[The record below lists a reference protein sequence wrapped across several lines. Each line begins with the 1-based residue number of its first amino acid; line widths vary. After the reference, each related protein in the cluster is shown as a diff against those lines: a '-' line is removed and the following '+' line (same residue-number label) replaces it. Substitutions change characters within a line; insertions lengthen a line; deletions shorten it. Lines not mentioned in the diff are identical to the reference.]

1 MVFCMSDPTRPKRT
15 TYERALDMLEARARG
30 ADELRRLLVRKGEPA
45 AEVDETIE
53 RLTRAGL
60 LDDANYA
67 RQLARSKALGAG
79 MSRRRIQL
87 ELSKRGVARDV
98 STEAIARVF
107 EDESVDEEK
116 LIERA
121 AAKKLRTL
129 AKLDSATQRR
139 RLYAFLAR
147 RGFDADDIQRVL
159 RNLVDGQNR
168 REGEEH
174 TERAEA
180 NGG

>member
-1 MVFCMSDPTRPKRT
+1 MSSSPHPKRS

-30 ADELRRLLVRKGEPA
+30 ADELRRLLVRKGESP
-45 AEVDETIE
+45 AEVDETIA

-60 LDDANYA
+60 LDDAAYA

-79 MSRRRIQL
+79 MSRRRIQQ
-87 ELSKRGVARDV
+87 ELTRRGVAHAV
-98 STEAIARVF
+98 STEAIDDVF
-107 EDESVDEEK
+107 EDEVVDEGT

-129 AKLDSATQRR
+129 SRLDPATQRR

-159 RNLVDGQNR
+159 RTMLAQETGDAAGADRQ
-168 REGEEH
+168 
-174 TERAEA
+174 A
-180 NGG
+180 

>member
-1 MVFCMSDPTRPKRT
+1 MRDSPRPKRS

-30 ADELRRLLVRKGEPA
+30 ADELRRLLVRKGESV

-60 LDDANYA
+60 VDDANYA

-79 MSRRRIQL
+79 MSRRRIQQ
-87 ELSKRGVARDV
+87 ELSRRGVAREV
-98 STEAIARVF
+98 STEAIAQVF

-129 AKLDSATQRR
+129 SRLDEPTRRR

-147 RGFDADDIQRVL
+147 RGFDGDDIQRVL
-159 RNLVDGQNR
+159 RVVLDG
-168 REGEEH
+168 EGGE
-174 TERAEA
+174 
-180 NGG
+180 GGNQDRSE

>member
-1 MVFCMSDPTRPKRT
+1 MSDAPRPTRS

-79 MSRRRIQL
+79 MSRRRIQQ
-87 ELSKRGVARDV
+87 ELSKRGVAREV

-107 EDESVDEEK
+107 EDESVDEGK

-129 AKLDSATQRR
+129 GRLDEPTRRR

-147 RGFDADDIQRVL
+147 RGFDADDIQRVIRAL
-159 RNLVDGQNR
+159 LDRPNGDDGNDR
-168 REGEEH
+168 IEV
-174 TERAEA
+174 
-180 NGG
+180 

>member
-1 MVFCMSDPTRPKRT
+1 MSAAPRPTRS

-79 MSRRRIQL
+79 MSRRRIQQ
-87 ELSKRGVARDV
+87 ELSKRGVAREV

-107 EDESVDEEK
+107 EDESVDEGK

-129 AKLDSATQRR
+129 GRLDEPTRRR

-147 RGFDADDIQRVL
+147 RGFDADDIQRVIRAL
-159 RNLVDGQNR
+159 LDRPNGDDGNDR
-168 REGEEH
+168 IEV
-174 TERAEA
+174 
-180 NGG
+180 

>member
-1 MVFCMSDPTRPKRT
+1 MSSSPRPKRS

-30 ADELRRLLVRKGEPA
+30 ADELRRLLVRKGESP
-45 AEVDETIE
+45 AEVDETIA

-60 LDDANYA
+60 LDDAAYA

-79 MSRRRIQL
+79 MSRRRIQQ
-87 ELSKRGVARDV
+87 ELTRRGVARDV
-98 STEAIARVF
+98 STEAIDDVF
-107 EDESVDEEK
+107 EDEVVDEGT

-129 AKLDSATQRR
+129 SRLDPATQRR

-159 RNLVDGQNR
+159 RTMLAQETGDAAGADRQ
-168 REGEEH
+168 
-174 TERAEA
+174 A
-180 NGG
+180 